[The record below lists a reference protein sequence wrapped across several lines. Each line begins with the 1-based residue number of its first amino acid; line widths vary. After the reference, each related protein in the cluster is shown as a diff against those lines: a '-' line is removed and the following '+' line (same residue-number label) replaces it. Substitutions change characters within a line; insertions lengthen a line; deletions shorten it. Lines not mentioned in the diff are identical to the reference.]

1 MQKTSQMQLSDFV
14 GQPCKSRLAFEFI
27 PKKEAKLDLENI
39 ARLLRSNDVFVETET
54 HFLLML
60 NIAGKNCTLFRTGK
74 IIVKETKEMEKAREV
89 AERLVE
95 KIGKEE

>member
-1 MQKTSQMQLSDFV
+1 MQLSDFV

-27 PKKEAKLDLENI
+27 PKKETKLNLENI
-39 ARLLRSNDVFVETET
+39 ASHLKGSGVFVETET

-60 NIAGKNCTLFRTGK
+60 KIAGKNCTLFRTGK

-89 AERLVE
+89 AEELV
-95 KIGKEE
+95 KELKKAE